1 MVVAE
6 GLCPIATIH
15 CEQTHTQAYIG
26 DVLNLWRLSGSERG
40 HAQSIIGRMEE
51 PTAIP
56 VSPTML
62 MRCFRSQVDK

>member
-1 MVVAE
+1 MTVAKR
-6 GLCPIATIH
+6 LCPITIVH
-15 CEQTHTQAYIG
+15 CEQTHAQAYIG
-26 DVLNLWRLSGSERG
+26 DVLNLWRFSGSERG
-40 HAQSIIGRMEE
+40 HAQSSIGRMEE